1 MLVRGVRLGVRIA
14 GSSSSVSSLADVV
27 SEVEVSEL
35 GGGGPIDGLMSVVD
49 SDAGGEYEVD
59 VFGVVVGSS
68 DRAVAV
74 VVATVGGAMVVDVGT
89 VLH

>member
-1 MLVRGVRLGVRIA
+1 MWFPRSTSPNWSSGV
-14 GSSSSVSSLADVV
+14 
-27 SEVEVSEL
+27 
-35 GGGGPIDGLMSVVD
+35 IDGLMSVVD

-59 VFGVVVGSS
+59 VLGVVVGTS

-74 VVATVGGAMVVDVGT
+74 VVATVGGAMVVEVGT